1 MLMQVHEVLQQVH
14 EVVLY
19 SVVTLV
25 IVSALVRT
33 VAEEVRETFKKKTR

>member
-19 SVVTLV
+19 SVVTLI
-25 IVSALVRT
+25 IVSALVRAVT
-33 VAEEVRETFKKKTR
+33 EEMRETFKKKTR

>member
-1 MLMQVHEVLQQVH
+1 MLMQVHEVLQEVH

-19 SVVTLV
+19 SVVTLI
-25 IVSALVRT
+25 IVSALARA